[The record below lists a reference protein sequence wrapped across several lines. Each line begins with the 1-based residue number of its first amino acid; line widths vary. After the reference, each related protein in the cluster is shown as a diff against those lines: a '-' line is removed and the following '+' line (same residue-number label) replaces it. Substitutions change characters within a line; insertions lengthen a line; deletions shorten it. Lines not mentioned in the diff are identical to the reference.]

1 MTAIVTVANRK
12 PMSLN
17 PLRSA
22 IAMLRLTEKSNVGA
36 EKTFLKNCG
45 CEYCVKFDL
54 QPLLLIH
61 AESRRQL
68 DEFCITPAAAPAW
81 AKVACR
87 QFPNVEYGH
96 DSSIGGSARNDSNS
110 RVFRK
115 SQSDQNLSTE
125 NISTVRARK
134 WVEP

>member
-45 CEYCVKFDL
+45 CEYCVKVDL
-54 QPLLLIH
+54 QPLLPIL

-68 DEFCITPAAAPAW
+68 DAFFITLTTAPDW
-81 AKVACR
+81 ADFLIFDHHLVSA
-87 QFPNVEYGH
+87 VEQQCGM
-96 DSSIGGSARNDSNS
+96 
-110 RVFRK
+110 
-115 SQSDQNLSTE
+115 
-125 NISTVRARK
+125 VRALGHTTFANRLS
-134 WVEP
+134 VRAGTETDLVG

>member
-54 QPLLLIH
+54 RPLLPIH

-68 DEFCITPAAAPAW
+68 DAFFITLTTAPDRANFLIFDHLVS
-81 AKVACR
+81 A
-87 QFPNVEYGH
+87 VEQQCGM
-96 DSSIGGSARNDSNS
+96 
-110 RVFRK
+110 
-115 SQSDQNLSTE
+115 
-125 NISTVRARK
+125 VRAVGHTTFANRLS
-134 WVEP
+134 VRAGTETDFVS

>member
-45 CEYCVKFDL
+45 CE
-54 QPLLLIH
+54 
-61 AESRRQL
+61 
-68 DEFCITPAAAPAW
+68 
-81 AKVACR
+81 
-87 QFPNVEYGH
+87 
-96 DSSIGGSARNDSNS
+96 SSIGGSARNDSNS

-125 NISTVRARK
+125 KDLDGESAKKGGTLNLFETIAVQNRNVSRCRLLVSHNSR
-134 WVEP
+134 

>member
-96 DSSIGGSARNDSNS
+96 VRQSAALHGTIQT
-110 RVFRK
+110 RVFFAKASPIRICRPK
-115 SQSDQNLSTE
+115 
-125 NISTVRARK
+125 ISRR
-134 WVEP
+134 